1 MTPGPVTAVEPMIDL
16 DAYLARIGL
25 DPASHPSWQAIHRAQ
40 VMAIPFENLD
50 AHGGRPVSLVQAD
63 LEDKLVHRR
72 RGGYCFEHNL
82 LLGAALQRLGLEVE
96 AMLGRSRSGSPPPG
110 GRPAT
115 HVLLRVTDQ
124 TGCRWH
130 ADAGFGPGTLLEPI
144 PFGPGGEHEQDG
156 WRYRVVADD
165 DELVLQVAGSGGFV
179 DLYGFVPTPVPRV
192 DLEVGNWW
200 VCTSPRSA
208 FVSGLIV
215 GVSHGDGAREV
226 LSDWSG
232 SLRRIVRTPAGS
244 TETAE
249 APARLPA
256 LLADRFGLPGF
267 EIGADGRIV
276 AAGT

>member
-1 MTPGPVTAVEPMIDL
+1 MTLDVVAAVQPMLDL
-16 DAYLARIGL
+16 GAYLARIGL
-25 DPASHPSWQAIHRAQ
+25 DPARPPSWRALHRAH
-40 VMAIPFENLD
+40 VLAIPFENLD
-50 AHGGRPVSLVQAD
+50 AHGGRPVSLDQAD

-82 LLGAALQRLGLEVE
+82 LLGAALRRLGLEVE
-96 AMLGRSRSGSPPPG
+96 AMLGRSRSGTPPPG

-115 HVLLRVTDQ
+115 HVVLRVTDDS
-124 TGCRWH
+124 GRRWH

-144 PFGPGGEHEQDG
+144 PFGPGGVHEQDG
-156 WRYRVVADD
+156 WRYRVVGDG
-165 DELVLQVAGSGGFV
+165 DELVLQVAGSSGFA
-179 DLYGFVPTPVPRV
+179 DLYGFVPRAVPRV

-208 FVSGLIV
+208 FVSGLVV
-215 GVSHGDGAREV
+215 GVSHADGAREV

-249 APARLPA
+249 APAGLPT
-256 LLADRFGLPGF
+256 LLAERFGLPGF
-267 EIGADGRIV
+267 VLGAEGRIL
-276 AAGT
+276 AAER